1 MIIDASQ
8 SRTLKPIAPERP
20 AEDLRRLID
29 ARLGSLLPSPESGS
43 PRLAQAVRATCLGR
57 GKRVRPILAMLSA
70 DHFGGRGSLA
80 TDFGCAVELIHTAS
94 IVLDDLPCMD
104 NAATRRGQPS
114 LHRRFGEDTAV
125 LTAVALL
132 NLAYGV
138 VAADDAFPADIRLI
152 LTRLLSEAVG
162 FDGLVTG
169 QMRDLRDPDASR
181 DETALTSLNHQKT
194 SVLFVAAMVGGAVI
208 AGGDEGARACA
219 RAFAER
225 LGLVFQMRD
234 DVQDATSTSEAM
246 GKDQAQDKDHVTF
259 VTLWGVERTRS
270 AARET
275 FDAALDVLGD
285 RGSPLA
291 IYVRDLFEDL

>member
-1 MIIDASQ
+1 MIIDASH
-8 SRTLKPIAPERP
+8 SRTLTPVAAGQP
-20 AEDLRRLID
+20 ADELRRLID
-29 ARLGSLLPSPESGS
+29 VRLASLLPSPDSGS
-43 PRLAQAVRATCLGR
+43 LRLVQAVRATCLGR

-70 DHFGGRGSLA
+70 DHFGGREA
-80 TDFGCAVELIHTAS
+80 AAMDFGCAIELIHTAS

-138 VAADDAFPADIRLI
+138 VAADETFPAETRLV

-181 DETALTSLNHQKT
+181 DEAALASLNHQKT

-208 AGGDEGARACA
+208 AGGGEGARAAA

-246 GKDQAQDKDHVTF
+246 GKDQDQDKDRITF
-259 VTLWGVERTRS
+259 VTLWGVDRTRT

-275 FDAALDVLGD
+275 LEAALGGLGD
-285 RGSPLA
+285 RDSRLA
-291 IYVRDLFEDL
+291 IYARDLFEDL

>member
-1 MIIDASQ
+1 MIIDASH
-8 SRTLKPIAPERP
+8 SRTLTPVTAERP
-20 AEDLRRLID
+20 VEDLRRLID
-29 ARLGSLLPSPESGS
+29 LRLASLLPAPDAGS

-70 DHFGGRGSLA
+70 DHFGGREAAA
-80 TDFGCAVELIHTAS
+80 TEFGCAVELIHTAS

-138 VAADDAFPADIRLI
+138 VAADDAFSAETRLM
-152 LTRLLSEAVG
+152 LTRLLSDAVG

-181 DETALTSLNHQKT
+181 DEAALASLNHQKT
-194 SVLFVAAMVGGAVI
+194 SVLFVAATVGGAVI
-208 AGGDEGARACA
+208 AGGEDQAMARA

-246 GKDQAQDKDHVTF
+246 GKDQEQDKDRVTF
-259 VTLWGVERTRS
+259 VTLWGVERTRD
-270 AARET
+270 AARKTLEG
-275 FDAALDVLGD
+275 ALDALGD
-285 RGSPLA
+285 RDSRLA
-291 IYVRDLFEDL
+291 IFARDLFEDL